1 MFVSFD
7 CWISECAAW
16 KYASGEEEE
25 GDKDWEGLCENGTRQ
40 SPVDLSRRNALP
52 SASIEPIAFIHYGRP
67 VSTNITNNGHT
78 VVLKLDQNEKEI
90 GIAAGG
96 LYNYYILDSIHFHWG
111 GSEHTF
117 NGQRLATEVH
127 LVHYNSQYESLT
139 EAKDEPRGLAVIAVI
154 IHVMVLKLDQNEK
167 EIGIAAGGL
176 YNYYILDSIHFHWGG
191 SEHTFNGQRLAT
203 EVHLVHYNSQYESL
217 TEAKDEPRGLAVI
230 AVIIHE
236 TPEDNPILAPLVS
249 SLGETIDDPG
259 ESTSLPIPL
268 APSDLLPANRSAFF
282 RYSGSLTTP
291 PCSESVEWTVLYR
304 TVGAS
309 RTQLDTFKT
318 LNSAEGSDIKY
329 NYRRTQ
335 PHHDRRILFVQSS
348 DYLTVYDDKSGASRI
363 SHVYSL
369 ALALLCIFRY

>member
-1 MFVSFD
+1 MKQIIPRLVSPRSSRRFLCSRTIVSRFVAVLLVLFTFVR
-7 CWISECAAW
+7 CSECAAW
-16 KYASGEEEE
+16 KYASEEEEE

-139 EAKDEPRGLAVIAVI
+139 EAKDEPRGLAVIA
-154 IHVMVLKLDQNEK
+154 
-167 EIGIAAGGL
+167 
-176 YNYYILDSIHFHWGG
+176 
-191 SEHTFNGQRLAT
+191 
-203 EVHLVHYNSQYESL
+203 
-217 TEAKDEPRGLAVI
+217 
-230 AVIIHE
+230 E

-348 DYLTVYDDKSGASRI
+348 DYLTVYDDKSEASRI